1 MASTV
6 RHKLIN
12 NTNNHMSTDST
23 PFFSGPFNHN
33 SAVFKELVPLKITSK
48 ICLGKERKFDSLY
61 NYEDQFYRNLS
72 IQVLKFLFKE
82 N

>member
-12 NTNNHMSTDST
+12 NTNNHMYTDST

-33 SAVFKELVPLKITSK
+33 SAVFKELKAFLSK
-48 ICLGKERKFDSLY
+48 SQVKF
-61 NYEDQFYRNLS
+61 
-72 IQVLKFLFKE
+72 V
-82 N
+82 